1 MGGQR
6 VGDPLDDTTR
16 TSQAPAKPEDVG
28 QNDAYL
34 VVMAGSNVGE
44 MYKLEKEKTVL
55 GRGDK
60 ADLRLLDDGISRDH
74 ARIVREGNQMFLED
88 LGSTNGTHC
97 NGERV
102 TRQALSEG
110 DKILLGSTTI
120 LKFSY
125 HDKLDEAFQ
134 RQMSESAL
142 RDGLT
147 RAYNKRYFGERV
159 ESELQYALRHDAP
172 LSLIMLDIDH
182 FKRIND
188 VHGHQ
193 AGDHVLVELASL
205 TTSMLGED
213 EVFARYGGE
222 EFAVIA
228 RGVELAA
235 AQTLSERI
243 RASVEA
249 HAFAFGG
256 QAIPVTISV
265 GIARAPGLGI
275 ATTID
280 LVARADEA
288 LYAAKRAGRNRVC
301 VAGAPVPLPGGP
313 GSGPIK
319 IPGSGPI
326 KVPGSGPIKKS

>member
-1 MGGQR
+1 MASDR

-16 TSQAPAKPEDVG
+16 TSQAPEAPTGEG
-28 QNDAYL
+28 QNAYL

-44 MYKLEKEKTVL
+44 MYKLDKDQVVI

-74 ARIVREGNQMFLED
+74 ARVVKGGAETVLED
-88 LGSTNGTHC
+88 MGSTNGTYC
-97 NGERV
+97 NGARV

-120 LKFSY
+120 LKFTY
-125 HDKLDEAFQ
+125 QDQLDEAFQ

-147 RAYNKRYFGERV
+147 RAYNKRYLTERID
-159 ESELQYALRHDAP
+159 SELQFALRHDTP
-172 LSLIMLDIDH
+172 LSLIFLDIDH

-193 AGDHVLVELASL
+193 AGDHVLVQLATLAMSI
-205 TTSMLGED
+205 LGED

-222 EFAVIA
+222 EFAVIS
-228 RGVELAA
+228 RGMEIGA
-235 AQTLSERI
+235 AQALSERI

-249 HAFAFGG
+249 HPFVFGDVT
-256 QAIPVTISV
+256 IPVTISIGV
-265 GIARAPGLGI
+265 SRAPGPGI
-275 ATTID
+275 ATSID

-301 VAGAPVPLPGGP
+301 PAPAVPAAVTKP
-313 GSGPIK
+313 
-319 IPGSGPI
+319 
-326 KVPGSGPIKKS
+326 

>member
-1 MGGQR
+1 MASDR

-16 TSQAPAKPEDVG
+16 TSQAPGAPTGEG
-28 QNDAYL
+28 QNAYL

-44 MYKLEKEKTVL
+44 MYKLDKGQLVI

-74 ARIVREGNQMFLED
+74 ARVVKDGAEMVLED
-88 LGSTNGTHC
+88 MGSTNGTYC
-97 NGERV
+97 NGARV

-120 LKFSY
+120 LKFTY
-125 HDKLDEAFQ
+125 QDQLDEAFQ

-147 RAYNKRYFGERV
+147 RAYNKRYFSERI
-159 ESELQYALRHDAP
+159 ESELQYSLRHDTP
-172 LSLIMLDIDH
+172 VSLIFLDIDH

-193 AGDHVLVELASL
+193 AGDQVLVQLATL
-205 TTSMLGED
+205 AMSMLGED

-222 EFAVIA
+222 EFAVVT
-228 RGVELAA
+228 RGMEIAA
-235 AQTLSERI
+235 AQALSERI
-243 RASVEA
+243 RASVEE
-249 HAFAFGG
+249 HPFVFGDTT
-256 QAIPVTISV
+256 IPVTISV
-265 GIARAPGLGI
+265 GVSRAPGPGI
-275 ATTID
+275 ATSVD

-301 VAGAPVPLPGGP
+301 VAQTAPATITKP
-313 GSGPIK
+313 
-319 IPGSGPI
+319 
-326 KVPGSGPIKKS
+326 

>member
-1 MGGQR
+1 MASDR

-16 TSQAPAKPEDVG
+16 TSQAPEAPTGEG
-28 QNDAYL
+28 QNAYL

-44 MYKLEKEKTVL
+44 MHKLDKDQLVI

-74 ARIVREGNQMFLED
+74 ARVVKDGAEMVLED
-88 LGSTNGTHC
+88 MGSTNGTYC
-97 NGERV
+97 NGVRV
-102 TRQALSEG
+102 TRRALSEG

-120 LKFSY
+120 LKFTY
-125 HDKLDEAFQ
+125 QDRLDEAFQ

-147 RAYNKRYFGERV
+147 RAYNKRYLTERI
-159 ESELQYALRHDAP
+159 ESELQYALRHDTP
-172 LSLIMLDIDH
+172 LSLIFLDIDH

-193 AGDHVLVELASL
+193 AGDHVLVQLATLAMSI
-205 TTSMLGED
+205 LGED

-222 EFAVIA
+222 EFAVIS
-228 RGVELAA
+228 RGMEIAA
-235 AQTLSERI
+235 AQALSERI
-243 RASVEA
+243 RASVEE
-249 HAFAFGG
+249 HPFVFGDTT
-256 QAIPVTISV
+256 IPVTISV
-265 GIARAPGLGI
+265 GVSRAPGPGI
-275 ATTID
+275 ATSVD

-301 VAGAPVPLPGGP
+301 LAQAAPAAVTKP
-313 GSGPIK
+313 
-319 IPGSGPI
+319 
-326 KVPGSGPIKKS
+326 